1 MKNVRRLQ
9 SLMALSI
16 IFFVDQSDLCKLSAA
31 DEAASLLLSTQD
43 DLIESMNGLQAEVMR
58 LDGEIDNTTCCIIP
72 VPWKSIALAHDYYQ
86 TSKNFMNVDIPEEKK
101 LFDDFKKKDID
112 AGACCVGLTCGSL
125 CLVCLPLPIYA
136 ISTAPIVSTIGISAE
151 VLAGVSCCY
160 CLPTRISLFMHKEI
174 AGKQIA
180 IKQLYTTGK
189 VDKNFKDSL
198 RSCRNAFHM
207 IDSHGDVVFD
217 K

>member
-1 MKNVRRLQ
+1 MKNVGRLQ
-9 SLMALSI
+9 SLMTLSI
-16 IFFVDQSDLCKLSAA
+16 IFFIAQYDLHKLSAA
-31 DEAASLLLSTQD
+31 DEAASPLLSTQD
-43 DLIESMNGLQAEVMR
+43 HLIESMNGLQTEIMR

-101 LFDDFKKKDID
+101 LFDFFKKKDID
-112 AGACCVGLTCGSL
+112 AGACCAGLTCGSL

-136 ISTAPIVSTIGISAE
+136 ISTAPILSTIGISAE

-160 CLPTRISLFMHKEI
+160 CLPTRISLFMYKEI
-174 AGKQIA
+174 AGKQLA

-189 VDKNFKDSL
+189 VDRNFKDSL
-198 RSCRNAFHM
+198 KDYRNAFYM
-207 IDSHGDVVFD
+207 TDFNGDVVFD
-217 K
+217 N